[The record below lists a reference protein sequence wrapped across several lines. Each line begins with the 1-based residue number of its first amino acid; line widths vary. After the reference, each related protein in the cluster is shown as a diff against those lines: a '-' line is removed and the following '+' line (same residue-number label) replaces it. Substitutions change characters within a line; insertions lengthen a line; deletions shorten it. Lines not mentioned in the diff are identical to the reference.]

1 MEPRGERAGRW
12 PRLQGVGRPV
22 DYTARVRY
30 RRPPLLYLRMQWL
43 APLITRW
50 GVTPGYVITLEV
62 PGRRTGVLHRTTVV
76 QVVHKGQRFVV
87 ALAGESEWVRN
98 VRAAGGRVAV
108 RRRRRYAATLVDVPV
123 EERADVIRA
132 YLLRPGRRGAS
143 QVRVGEARSYFGVS
157 AEASVDEIR
166 PIVERYPVFRIVPD
180 APAS

>member
-1 MEPRGERAGRW
+1 MKPPRERAGAR
-12 PRLQGVGRPV
+12 RASQGVGRPV

-30 RRPPLLYLRMQWL
+30 RRPPSLYLRMQWL

-62 PGRRTGVLHRTTVV
+62 PGRRTGIVHRTALV
-76 QVVHKGQRFVV
+76 QVIHEGQRFVV

-98 VRAAGGRVAV
+98 VRAAGGRVVV
-108 RRRRRYAATLVDVPV
+108 RRRRRYGATLVEVPIK
-123 EERADVIRA
+123 ERADVIRA
-132 YLLRPGRRGAS
+132 YLLRPGLRGGS
-143 QVRVGEARSYFGVS
+143 RVRVGEARSYFGVS
-157 AEASVDEIR
+157 AEAPVEEIR